1 MTLCSRI
8 AHYLRVTARY
18 LEKPSTLA
26 MRRFYFMPRIY
37 EALDLPWVR
46 ALNIATVMDI
56 GANVGDF
63 AFTTHPLFPNAQ
75 FYSFEPLPDC
85 YDQMLQHLK
94 HLPRHQALNLALGDE
109 SGELTFQRSS
119 HGPSSSFLKMS
130 VTHKSAFPD
139 SADSTPVKVKV
150 ERLDTVV
157 QGLTITEPLL
167 VKIDVQGY
175 EAHVLRG
182 GAQTIRRAAII
193 IVETS
198 FKTLYEG
205 QPLFADVQRTLNE
218 WGFSYAGT
226 LDQLV
231 DPNTG
236 IPLQQDSLFVRNI

>member
-1 MTLCSRI
+1 MTIRSRI

-26 MRRFYFMPRIY
+26 LRRYYFMPQMY
-37 EALDLPWVR
+37 EALDQPWVR
-46 ALNIATVMDI
+46 ALNIATVIDI

-63 AFTTHPLFPNAQ
+63 AFSTHPLFPNAQ

-85 YDQMLQHLK
+85 YDQMLRHLK

-130 VTHKSAFPD
+130 DTHKSAFPS
-139 SADSTPVKVKV
+139 SADSMPVKVKV
-150 ERLDTVV
+150 ERLDTVM

-182 GAQTIRRAAII
+182 GAQTIHRAAMV

-205 QPLFADVQRTLNE
+205 QPLFTDVQRTLSE
-218 WGFSYAGT
+218 WGFSYAGA
-226 LDQLV
+226 LDQLTN
-231 DPNTG
+231 PHTG
-236 IPLQQDSLFVRNI
+236 TPLQQDSLFIRII